1 MPAIASNIAAA
12 DALVRS
18 GRMKQAGAKRA
29 AAKAMVAEIA
39 DLFSDGD
46 LRQAFLINALEKI
59 KSS

>member
-1 MPAIASNIAAA
+1 ME
-12 DALVRS
+12 
-18 GRMKQAGAKRA
+18 QAGEKRA

-59 KSS
+59 K